1 MKPIERRLVAV
12 LAGGLLSSLSTLALM
27 PDLAVAKI
35 IGTMTPAEP
44 ITAERIAA
52 LPTPEQAAWRAYLAR
67 SQAAMAHDKA
77 ALAAERRGLAA
88 VPEGPAAGRA
98 SSMPLDRPSEW
109 YGDKEARAIAD
120 NIVSFQTPAGGWG
133 KNQDRTAPVR
143 RRGQSFVPIE
153 HLPPMSEGDIQ
164 SNDKAWRYVGTIDND
179 ATTTELR
186 FLARV
191 QQSLPGP
198 DGARYRDAFLKG
210 IGYLLEAQFPN
221 GGWPQVYPLQGGYH
235 DALTFNDNAISQVA
249 IFLQEVGGRG
259 GAYAFVAP
267 AEAERAH
274 RAAERATAVMLRSQV
289 RVQGSRTIWAQ
300 QYDPLTLRPA
310 GARNFEPTALST
322 AETVDLLT
330 YLQTHVPPSPA
341 VDAAV
346 RDAAQW
352 LAAHALK
359 DVEWSRKDAAP
370 DGPRLVS
377 RPGAGP
383 IWARYYDIATGKPIF
398 GDRDRSIHDDVNEIS
413 LERRTGYAW
422 FTTAPMQFAKIAA
435 R

>member
-1 MKPIERRLVAV
+1 MKPAERPILAL
-12 LAGGLLSSLSTLALM
+12 LAGSLLSSMSALALA
-27 PDLAVAKI
+27 PDPATAKVV
-35 IGTMTPAEP
+35 GTMTPAEP
-44 ITAERIAA
+44 ITADRIGA
-52 LPTPEQAAWRAYLAR
+52 LPATEQAAWRDYLAR
-67 SQAAMAHDKA
+67 SQAAMTRDKA
-77 ALAAERRGLAA
+77 MLAAERQGLST
-88 VPEGPAAGRA
+88 VPEGPAEGRA

-109 YGDKEARAIAD
+109 YAGREARAIAD

-133 KNQDRTAPVR
+133 KNQDRAAPVR

-186 FLARV
+186 FLAKV
-191 QQSLPGP
+191 QQSLPGAE
-198 DGARYRDAFLKG
+198 GARYRDAFLKG
-210 IGYLLEAQFPN
+210 VGYLLEAQFPN

-249 IFLQEVGGRG
+249 VFLQEVGEHG

-274 RAAERATAVMLRSQV
+274 RAAERATAVILRSQV
-289 RVQGSRTIWAQ
+289 RVRGARTIWAQ
-300 QYDPLTLRPA
+300 QYDPLTLEPA

-346 RDAAQW
+346 RDAARW
-352 LAAHALK
+352 LTAHALT
-359 DVEWSRKDAAP
+359 DVEWNRKEAAP
-370 DGPRLVS
+370 NGPQLVS

-422 FTTAPMQFAKIAA
+422 FTTAPTRFAKVAA